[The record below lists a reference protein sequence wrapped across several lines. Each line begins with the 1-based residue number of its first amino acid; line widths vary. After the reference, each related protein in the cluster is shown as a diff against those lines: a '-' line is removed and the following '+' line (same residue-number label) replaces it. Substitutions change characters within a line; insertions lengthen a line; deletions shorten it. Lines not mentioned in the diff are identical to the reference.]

1 MKIGRVYLCA
11 SVVEKREA
19 PIRAH
24 EALDGTYL
32 VRNICPMVEGDF
44 TVSCTQCGGQ
54 DFQEVYPVPAVVY
67 RVYDGA
73 EGGSREVSPE
83 VYACLQCGHVEH
95 FISLENSGGLDADAQ
110 TPRDHL
116 DARG

>member
-1 MKIGRVYLCA
+1 
-11 SVVEKREA
+11 
-19 PIRAH
+19 
-24 EALDGTYL
+24 
-32 VRNICPMVEGDF
+32 MVEGDF

-67 RVYDGA
+67 RVYDGS
-73 EGGSREVSPE
+73 EGRSREVSPE

-95 FISLENSGGLDADAQ
+95 FISLESAGGLNVDAQ
-110 TPRDHL
+110 TPRDHF